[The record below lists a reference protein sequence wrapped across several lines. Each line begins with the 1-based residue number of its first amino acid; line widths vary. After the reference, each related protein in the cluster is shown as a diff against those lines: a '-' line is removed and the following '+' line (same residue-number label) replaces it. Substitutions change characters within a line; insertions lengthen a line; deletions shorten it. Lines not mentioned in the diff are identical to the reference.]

1 MSYLSDPKNLVRARV
16 VAGELEVDEDGD
28 GLDLLQA
35 VYHSPDQPLHTRMR
49 AAALAL
55 PFERPKLAALAVY
68 RDGGDFADRLEAATK
83 RSRAVQRQPL
93 TLEAQALPAGPE
105 PVAAQPERNPSVL
118 QDMSIDRF
126 RRRL

>member
-1 MSYLSDPKNLVRARV
+1 MMKLNRV
-16 VAGELEVDEDGD
+16 LDRLEAE
-28 GLDLLQA
+28 QA
-35 VYHSPDQPLHTRMR
+35 VGEVEDAYDLHRRVYQNTNLPLATRMR
-49 AAALAL
+49 AAQIALEY
-55 PFERPKLAALAVY
+55 ERPKLAAVLSM